1 VVGALLPRVK
11 MVSTGGTICMKV
23 DPRTG
28 GAVPAL
34 SGEDLVAAVPG
45 LATAARVEVEE
56 FSRLPGTDMGPR
68 SWTLLVRRLR
78 AIFDADPDL
87 AGIVVTHGT
96 GLLDE
101 AAYFVDLALAEGRPV
116 VFTGAARNAS
126 IWDTDGPRNILGATR
141 VAAAPAAREMGVLV
155 CLNDQIHA
163 ARDAVKRHANSVE
176 AYMSGD
182 HGLLGNVYY
191 DTVRFY
197 RRPLRRPH
205 FSVERLDPRVEIVMM
220 YSEADGRFVQT
231 CIDTGVSGI
240 VIQAVNTGNVN
251 SQLHN
256 AILKALEAN
265 VTVVIATN
273 LPHGQAYPIYGFLG
287 GGKALMDAGA
297 ILAEDL
303 KPRKARLLL
312 MFALGETRD
321 PKQLQEIF
329 LNA

>member
-1 VVGALLPRVK
+1 MAIAGLPRVK
-11 MVSTGGTICMKV
+11 VVSTGGTICMKV
-23 DPRTG
+23 DPKTG

-45 LATAARVEVEE
+45 LEGAARVEVEE
-56 FSRLPGTDMGPR
+56 FMRLPGTDMGVR
-68 SWTLLVRRLR
+68 TWTPLVRRLR
-78 AIFDADPDL
+78 AIFDDNPDL

-101 AAYFVDLALAEGRPV
+101 AAYFVDLALAEIRPV

-126 IWDTDGPRNILGATR
+126 VWDTDGPRNILGATR
-141 VAAAPAAREMGVLV
+141 VAAGPEARGMGVLV

-197 RRPLRRPH
+197 RKPLRRLH
-205 FSVERLDPRVEIVMM
+205 FSVERLDPRVEILMM
-220 YSEADGRFVQT
+220 YSECDGRFVQT

-240 VIQAVNTGNVN
+240 VIQGVNTGNVN
-251 SQLHN
+251 TALHN
-256 AILKALEAN
+256 AILKALGAGI
-265 VTVVIATN
+265 VVVLTTN
-273 LPHGQAYPIYGFLG
+273 LPNGQVYPIYGFPG

-297 ILAEDL
+297 IMAEDL

-321 PKQLQEIF
+321 PRRLQEIF